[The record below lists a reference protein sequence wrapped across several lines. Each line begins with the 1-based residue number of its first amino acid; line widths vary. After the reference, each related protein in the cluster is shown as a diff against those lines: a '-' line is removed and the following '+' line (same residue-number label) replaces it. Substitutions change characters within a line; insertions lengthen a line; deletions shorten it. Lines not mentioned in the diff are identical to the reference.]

1 MSEPKRVDLI
11 FESLETGLT
20 AIVVSPKETL
30 KKSAPWCVMIMLVVY
45 QKLAE
50 FQIQKKVRPVLR
62 RNAFPVE
69 PLQSSLRK
77 IILKT
82 KIKYLMAKPE
92 KETIASFAPNS

>member
-1 MSEPKRVDLI
+1 
-11 FESLETGLT
+11 
-20 AIVVSPKETL
+20 
-30 KKSAPWCVMIMLVVY
+30 MIMLVVY

-77 IILKT
+77 ITENQNKVLDGE
-82 KIKYLMAKPE
+82 A
-92 KETIASFAPNS
+92 